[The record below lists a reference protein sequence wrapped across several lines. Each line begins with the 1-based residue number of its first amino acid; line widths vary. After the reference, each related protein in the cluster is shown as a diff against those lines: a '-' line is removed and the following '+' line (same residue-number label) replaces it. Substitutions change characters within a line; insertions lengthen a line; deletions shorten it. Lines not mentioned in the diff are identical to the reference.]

1 MRQFSYQKVISVSDP
16 YDVLVVGGGP
26 AGLAAAIASGR
37 NGARTALVERYG
49 FLGGSATA
57 SLVGPFM
64 TSFSG
69 DGRTQIVR
77 GVFDEVVRRMEDLGG
92 AIHPS
97 KVEAG
102 SPYAAYQTF
111 GHAHV
116 TPFDSE
122 TLKVVAA
129 DMVLSA
135 GVTLYLHT
143 SFVDP
148 MMDTT
153 SLTGAVVHSKSGLQG
168 LAARVVVDCSGDG
181 DVAFRAG
188 APMMHGRTGDGLMQ
202 PMTMFFKVSQVNQAK
217 VDEYVRADPEANAW
231 RLFGALVDEARS
243 RGEFPIER
251 DKLNLFLQPGGR
263 DWRVNVS
270 RVSGVDGTRVEDLTR
285 AEVEGRKQV
294 RDLMTFF
301 RRYLPGFEDAVL
313 LETAAQ
319 IGIRETR
326 RITGEYVL
334 ATDDLKYGRHFP
346 DVVALGGYPI
356 DIHPP
361 TGGGGGLAEARR
373 LGLTTANA
381 YEIPYRALVPRGV
394 EQLLVAGRCLSA
406 THEAAGATRVMST
419 SMAVGQAAGT
429 AAALSAKAAV
439 APRRM
444 DVRALQATLTAQG
457 AVLEV
462 PVPV

>member
-1 MRQFSYQKVISVSDP
+1 MEFSYRKAVPVSGP

-37 NGARTALVERYG
+37 NGARTALAERYG

-69 DGRTQIVR
+69 DGRTQIIR
-77 GVFDEVVRRMEDLGG
+77 GIFDEVVRRMEALGG

-102 SPYAAYQTF
+102 SAHAAYQTF

-129 DMVLSA
+129 EMVLEA
-135 GVTLYLHT
+135 GVTLSLHT
-143 SFVDP
+143 DFVDP
-148 MMDTT
+148 MMDGT
-153 SLTGAVVHSKSGLQG
+153 SLAGAIVHSKSGLQA

-188 APMMHGRTGDGLMQ
+188 VPMMHGQTGNGAMQ
-202 PMTMFFKVSQVNQAK
+202 PMTMFFMVSHVDRAK
-217 VDEYVRADPEANAW
+217 VEAYVRADPEANAW

-251 DKLNLFLQPGGR
+251 DKLNLFLQPDGR
-263 DWRVNVS
+263 TWRVNVS
-270 RVSGVDGTRVEDLTR
+270 RISGVDGTKVEDLTR
-285 AEVEGRKQV
+285 AEVEGRRQV
-294 RDLMTFF
+294 RDLMAFF
-301 RRYLPGFEDAVL
+301 RRSLPGFEDAVL

-319 IGIRETR
+319 VGVRETR
-326 RITGEYVL
+326 RVTGEYVL
-334 ATDDLKYGRHFP
+334 TADDLKVGRHFP
-346 DVVALGGYPI
+346 DVVALGAYPI
-356 DIHPP
+356 DLHPA

-373 LGLTTANA
+373 LGLTTANV
-381 YEIPYRALVPRGV
+381 YEIPYRTLVPRAV
-394 EQLLVAGRCLSA
+394 EQLLVAGRCLST

-419 SMAVGQAAGT
+419 CMAVGQAAGT
-429 AAALSAKAAV
+429 AAALAAAAAV
-439 APRRM
+439 PPRHI
-444 DVRALQATLTAQG
+444 DVGALQAKLRAQG
-457 AVLEV
+457 AVLEL
-462 PVPV
+462 PVPA

>member
-1 MRQFSYQKVISVSDP
+1 MQFSYQKTIPVIGS

-49 FLGGSATA
+49 FLGGNATA

-69 DGRTQIVR
+69 DGRAQIIR
-77 GVFDEVVRRMEDLGG
+77 GIFDELVRRMEDLGG

-97 KVEAG
+97 KMEAG
-102 SPYAAYQTF
+102 TCYSGFHTH
-111 GHAHV
+111 GHAGV
-116 TPFDSE
+116 TPFDPE

-129 DMVLSA
+129 EMVLEA

-148 MMDTT
+148 MMDAAR
-153 SLTGAVVHSKSGLQG
+153 LTGAIVHSKSGLQA
-168 LAARVVVDCSGDG
+168 LAARVVVDCSGDA

-188 APMMHGRTGDGLMQ
+188 VPMMHGRTGDGAMQ
-202 PMTMFFKVSQVNQAK
+202 PMTMFFRVGHVDQAK
-217 VDEYVRADPEANAW
+217 VEAYVRADPEANAE
-231 RLFGALVDEARS
+231 RPFGALVDEARS

-251 DKLNLFLQPGGR
+251 KNVNIYLQPGGR

-270 RVSGVDGTRVEDLTR
+270 RISGMDGTKVEDLTR

-294 RDLMTFF
+294 RALMTFL

-319 IGIRETR
+319 VGVRETR

-334 ATDDLKYGRHFP
+334 TADDLKYARHFP
-346 DVVALGGYPI
+346 DVVALGAYPI
-356 DIHPP
+356 DIHPA
-361 TGGGGGLAEARR
+361 TGDGGGLAEARR

-381 YEIPYRALVPRGV
+381 YEIPYGTLVPHGV

-429 AAALSAKAAV
+429 AAALAATAAV
-439 APRRM
+439 APRHI
-444 DVRALQATLTAQG
+444 DVRTLQATLSAQG

-462 PVPV
+462 PVHA